1 MVALP
6 TSTPLLVSS
15 SLSASPLFAA
25 FARNHS
31 SHSSCSSQN
40 FSPAASSPSSPS
52 SSTTSSPRF
61 PCMDPVPGRVT
72 HSPSATVSSS
82 FPLPMSHPFSKL
94 HKSSSMPSPPEQ
106 HHYSSIH
113 VKTATASLDQAIVPI
128 KAALAKIQGHDHPSQ
143 GRDLYAGQPQRYR
156 LDHDPSAETKQH
168 SRIDIANLLCTSDA
182 DRDSDYDRKPQQLA
196 PLRAIT
202 EEADDREAPAHTSPY
217 GRSTSSNNSAS
228 TTRDSPYAG
237 RVESEYAGEHRA
249 SDREPLYSHRHTEGA
264 ASYRT
269 HLDRYPHSHAGTRPA
284 SFSIASA
291 SPSAQYPASGASVSY
306 TEPPRATA
314 AGPQQRSASWNTDR
328 HRDYSHA
335 YDQEQEQERQRRT
348 DRSKSDYALH
358 QQNYGPYLNGSPPLT
373 AAALPHGYKPASSSS
388 SSSSYSSAAP
398 KRPVGIDSSAPLY
411 YNPPH
416 TAPPSASTS
425 SPASS
430 SSSAPYVYPRPS
442 SSTAPSSSSAR
453 PMHNYAH
460 TQKSEAGS
468 SEQHFR
474 QGHGPIL
481 PPPAAMLSA
490 PENKPPRVYGRD
502 STADEI
508 WQPVPRAP
516 RVVPVDAPNEIR
528 PYSYSSSSMLPP
540 PYPPT
545 SASSSSSASAPPVP
559 MAPYS
564 SSYSSSKMEPKPRRI
579 YGIDAADPDIPQRM
593 PPPASS
599 AAYRQSQYSKPL
611 QDIPDSMEG
620 ESPRRH
626 TVGEDS
632 AGYSRSYGSGA
643 YGSQAYGYSASSSR
657 HYSPQEQQS
666 RYDYEDRGWKVSQQR
681 PPPSHEATSSVP
693 PSSYAPSRPYSRPQS
708 PSLDIKPPSWYQ
720 NYAHSVAPKPQAHP
734 SYQHSDPYYH
744 SSHTQRHQ
752 PGEYSPVNY
761 PLPTNPTEHGS
772 SSKRPSKPA
781 QSVHPFDTTESK
793 SVKSKKPKRIKNPGH
808 EEDLIVMDDEFYAV
822 KAKRKRAN
830 ASQLSVLNAAFERSY
845 FPSTE
850 ERLRLS
856 KQCRMCPRT
865 VQIWFQN
872 KRQSVKARSEAMEA
886 AAGGDAGGRRDSDEP
901 TREERQGSG
910 SSSSDGQKR
919 SIDDE
924 NGGGGDESETGRRQA
939 RHLLS
944 QENGGKRRSSGM
956 NGTITP
962 SEAVMSALHI
972 QLDGRSV
979 DYFSRKRRATI
990 AKMEQSEQQKQKQQQ
1005 QQQQQQEKEEPFK
1018 GEE

>member
-6 TSTPLLVSS
+6 TSTPTLVSS

-25 FARNHS
+25 FARPHS
-31 SHSSCSSQN
+31 THSSCASSQN
-40 FSPAASSPSSPS
+40 FSPGASSPSSPS

-72 HSPSATVSSS
+72 QSPSATVSSA
-82 FPLPMSHPFSKL
+82 FPLPISHPFSKL

-106 HHYSSIH
+106 QHYSSIH

-128 KAALAKIQGHDHPSQ
+128 KSALAKIQSHDHPSQ
-143 GRDLYAGQPQRYR
+143 GRDLHLGQPHRYR
-156 LDHDPSAETKQH
+156 MDHDPSTAETKQQQH
-168 SRIDIANLLCTSDA
+168 SRIDIANLLCTSEGA
-182 DRDSDYDRKPQQLA
+182 DQDSDYAREPQQLA

-202 EEADDREAPAHTSPY
+202 EEADDREAPSAHTSPY
-217 GRSTSSNNSAS
+217 GRNTSSNSS
-228 TTRDSPYAG
+228 SRDSHYAG
-237 RVESEYAGEHRA
+237 RGEREYAGEHRG
-249 SDREPLYSHRHTEGA
+249 SGREPLYSQRHTE
-264 ASYRT
+264 
-269 HLDRYPHSHAGTRPA
+269 
-284 SFSIASA
+284 I
-291 SPSAQYPASGASVSY
+291 SY
-306 TEPPRATA
+306 TEPPRASA

-328 HRDYSHA
+328 HRDYSHS
-335 YDQEQEQERQRRT
+335 YEQEQEQERQRRT

-373 AAALPHGYKPASSSS
+373 AAALPRSYKPAASSSS

-398 KRPVGIDSSAPLY
+398 KRPIGIDSSAPLS
-411 YNPPH
+411 YNSPH

-425 SPASS
+425 SPVSS
-430 SSSAPYVYPRPS
+430 SSSSPYVYPRPQS
-442 SSTAPSSSSAR
+442 SAVPSSSSAR
-453 PMHNYAH
+453 PIMHNYAH

-468 SEQHFR
+468 SELHFR
-474 QGHGPIL
+474 QGNGPIL
-481 PPPAAMLSA
+481 PPPAAMLSGT
-490 PENKPPRVYGRD
+490 ENKPPRVYGRD

-508 WQPVPRAP
+508 WQPVPRPA

-545 SASSSSSASAPPVP
+545 SASSSSASAPPVP
-559 MAPYS
+559 MAPYP
-564 SSYSSSKMEPKPRRI
+564 SSYSSIKMEPKPRRI

-599 AAYRQSQYSKPL
+599 SAYRQSQYSKPL
-611 QDIPDSMEG
+611 QDIPDSMEA
-620 ESPRRH
+620 ESARRH
-626 TVGEDS
+626 TVGEDT
-632 AGYSRSYGSGA
+632 AGYSRSYGSSANSA
-643 YGSQAYGYSASSSR
+643 YGSQSYRYSATSGR
-657 HYSPQEQQS
+657 HYTPQEQQN
-666 RYDYEDRGWKVSQQR
+666 RYDYEERGWKVSQQR
-681 PPPSHEATSSVP
+681 PLPAHETPSAVP

-708 PSLDIKPPSWYQ
+708 PSPDIKPPSWYQ

-734 SYQHSDPYYH
+734 SYQHADPYYR
-744 SSHTQRHQ
+744 SSHAQHHQ
-752 PGEYSPVNY
+752 AGEYSPIDY

-793 SVKSKKPKRIKNPGH
+793 SGKSKKPKRIKNPGH

-886 AAGGDAGGRRDSDEP
+886 AAGGDASGRRDSDEL

-919 SIDDE
+919 SIDDD
-924 NGGGGDESETGRRQA
+924 NGGGAGGGDESESGRRQA
-939 RHLLS
+939 RHLSS
-944 QENGGKRRSSGM
+944 QESGGKRRSSGM

-990 AKMEQSEQQKQKQQQ
+990 AKMEQGEQQKQKQQQQ

-1018 GEE
+1018 SEE

>member
-6 TSTPLLVSS
+6 TSTPTLVSS
-15 SLSASPLFAA
+15 SLSASPLFPA

-31 SHSSCSSQN
+31 TNSSCASSQN
-40 FSPAASSPSSPS
+40 FSPGASSPSSPS
-52 SSTTSSPRF
+52 SSTTSPRF
-61 PCMDPVPGRVT
+61 PCMDPVSGRVT
-72 HSPSATVSSS
+72 QSPSATVSSS

-94 HKSSSMPSPPEQ
+94 HKSSSMPSPPEH

-128 KAALAKIQGHDHPSQ
+128 KSALAKIQGHDHTSQ
-143 GRDLYAGQPQRYR
+143 GHDVYPGQPHRYR
-156 LDHDPSAETKQH
+156 PLDHDPSAAESKQQQH
-168 SRIDIANLLCTSDA
+168 SRIDIANLLCTSETA
-182 DRDSDYDRKPQQLA
+182 ERDSDYAREPQQLA

-202 EEADDREAPAHTSPY
+202 EEADDREPPSSHTSPY
-217 GRSTSSNNSAS
+217 GHNSTS
-228 TTRDSPYAG
+228 TTNGNTSSRDSHYAG
-237 RVESEYAGEHRA
+237 RIEREYASEHQG
-249 SDREPLYSHRHTEGA
+249 SDREPLYSQRHTESGA
-264 ASYRT
+264 PFRT
-269 HLDRYPHSHAGTRPA
+269 HPDRYPHSSHAGTRPA
-284 SFSIASA
+284 SFSIAST
-291 SPSAQYPASGASVSY
+291 SPSASYPASGAAVSY

-328 HRDYSHA
+328 HRDYSHS
-335 YDQEQEQERQRRT
+335 YEQEQEHEHQRRT

-358 QQNYGPYLNGSPPLT
+358 QQNYGPYLNGSPPLI
-373 AAALPHGYKPASSSS
+373 AAPLPHGYKPAPSSSS
-388 SSSSYSSAAP
+388 SSPSSYSAAAP

-416 TAPPSASTS
+416 TAPASASTS

-453 PMHNYAH
+453 PIMHNYAH
-460 TQKSEAGS
+460 SQKSEVGS
-468 SEQHFR
+468 SEQRFR

-508 WQPVPRAP
+508 WQPVPRP
-516 RVVPVDAPNEIR
+516 TRVVPVDAPNEIR
-528 PYSYSSSSMLPP
+528 PYSYSNSSRLPP

-545 SASSSSSASAPPVP
+545 SASSSSASAPPVP
-559 MAPYS
+559 MAPYQ
-564 SSYSSSKMEPKPRRI
+564 SSYSSSTMEPKPRRI

-599 AAYRQSQYSKPL
+599 ASYRQSQYSKPL
-611 QDIPDSMEG
+611 QDAPDTMDG
-620 ESPRRH
+620 ESARRH
-626 TVGEDS
+626 TVGED
-632 AGYSRSYGSGA
+632 ATGYSRSYGASANSA
-643 YGSQAYGYSASSSR
+643 YGSQAYGYSASSGR
-657 HYSPQEQQS
+657 HYTPQEQQN
-666 RYDYEDRGWKVSQQR
+666 RYEYEERGWK
-681 PPPSHEATSSVP
+681 
-693 PSSYAPSRPYSRPQS
+693 
-708 PSLDIKPPSWYQ
+708 
-720 NYAHSVAPKPQAHP
+720 
-734 SYQHSDPYYH
+734 
-744 SSHTQRHQ
+744 
-752 PGEYSPVNY
+752 YSPVNY

-781 QSVHPFDTTESK
+781 PSVHPFDTTESK
-793 SVKSKKPKRIKNPGH
+793 SGKSKKPKRIKNPGH

-886 AAGGDAGGRRDSDEP
+886 AAGGEGSGRRDSDEP
-901 TREERQGSG
+901 TREE
-910 SSSSDGQKR
+910 
-919 SIDDE
+919 
-924 NGGGGDESETGRRQA
+924 
-939 RHLLS
+939 
-944 QENGGKRRSSGM
+944 
-956 NGTITP
+956 
-962 SEAVMSALHI
+962 
-972 QLDGRSV
+972 
-979 DYFSRKRRATI
+979 
-990 AKMEQSEQQKQKQQQ
+990 
-1005 QQQQQQEKEEPFK
+1005 
-1018 GEE
+1018 